1 MKGRDMYTFES
12 RIRLSE
18 SDENEKLTL
27 TGLLDYF
34 QDCSTFQSDD
44 LGIGMGYLRTMKL
57 AWVLNSWQID
67 IRRYPSEGER
77 VTIGTIPYMIRG
89 PLGYRNYF
97 MDDEGG
103 DRIAVA
109 QTVWTLLNMEKEI
122 PVSAPAEVVEAY
134 KVEPKLEMEYLPR
147 KIVLPGEGKELE
159 PLNVG
164 KHHLDANHHV
174 NNGQYVKIAMEM
186 LEDDIAVR
194 RLRVEY
200 KAQARLGDGIYPV
213 LYRSDNLYVVSLN
226 DREANPF
233 AVVEFTVDE
242 LKSCLPR

>member
-147 KIVLPGEGKELE
+147 KIVLPGEGKKLE

-233 AVVEFTVDE
+233 AVVEFTVND

>member
-1 MKGRDMYTFES
+1 MYTFES
-12 RIRLSE
+12 RIRYSE
-18 SDENEKLTL
+18 SDENERLTL
-27 TGLLDYF
+27 TALLDYY

-44 LGIGMGYLRTMKL
+44 LGIGMAYLKPMNL

-67 IRRYPSEGER
+67 IERYPAEGEH

-97 MDDEGG
+97 MEDKSGK
-103 DRIAVA
+103 RISVA
-109 QTVWTLLNMEKEI
+109 QTVWTLLNMEKGT
-122 PVSAPAEVVEAY
+122 PVSAPAEVVDAY

-147 KIVLPGEGKELE
+147 KIMLPGEGTMLE
-159 PLNVG
+159 PINVA

-174 NNGQYVKIAMEM
+174 NNGQYVRMAMEM
-186 LEDDIAVR
+186 LEEDIEVR

-213 LYRSDNLYVVSLN
+213 YYKNGSVYVVSLN
-226 DREANPF
+226 DKESNPY
-233 AVVEFTVDE
+233 AVVEFTV
-242 LKSCLPR
+242 